1 MNSLKRP
8 LAAGALLMAIYMGLS
23 LLNDPRGYLGT
34 DTGGK
39 VATLKAMERRG
50 DLRPDVGY
58 WAESWDP
65 SGRVHPMPFTSS
77 INGQWVTVSTLP
89 MLYASYPLYRVG
101 GLRAILL
108 FPMLGAI
115 LAAFAARRLALY
127 LGHEDGWIAF
137 WVVGLASP
145 ITIYALDF
153 WEHSLGVGLVA
164 WGIVL
169 LLESLDAAKDGRS
182 ARRLASRWFFA
193 GLLFGAAATMRTESL
208 VYAAVAGALAGIP
221 LLLSRRAVAFLP
233 ALAVAVGLLVPLAA
247 NAGIERQALGKDLRQ
262 RRTVGMVEAVGSKS
276 DAGPSRIEEAV
287 ITSLSSNL
295 VAPGDYV
302 FGGLLVFVLG
312 YAALRARTG
321 ATGPAKVA
329 AMGVVVGYLRTFATG
344 VRFLPGMLIATP
356 LAVVGLAQGFVQG
369 RDSSEQ
375 SRSRRVIGVAVIA
388 LPLVWGYQFLGGA
401 HPQWAGR
408 YILVSGLLLGV
419 VGLVSLGSL
428 PSWARVGAISLTCM
442 VTAFGLLWLKYRSH
456 DVARVMEVLR
466 AREEPVLIFRNEH
479 FPREGGA
486 FPGGRWLTAD
496 DDQEERFAAQVAL
509 RAGYSE
515 LAIVDIAPAHPERRS
530 LPGFGRVGNDKLSFL
545 GKPYRIVSY
554 RALKPEST
562 DPPSGGND

>member
-1 MNSLKRP
+1 M
-8 LAAGALLMAIYMGLS
+8 AAYMGLS

-58 WAESWDP
+58 WAEKWDP
-65 SGRVHPMPFTSS
+65 AGRVHPMPFTSHV
-77 INGQWVTVSTLP
+77 NGQWVTVSTLP
-89 MLYASYPLYRVG
+89 MLYASYPLYRIG

-108 FPMLGAI
+108 FPMLGAM

-164 WGIVL
+164 WGSVL

-182 ARRLASRWFFA
+182 ARRLSSRWFFA

-208 VYAAVAGALAGIP
+208 VYAAVAGVLTGFP
-221 LLLSRRAVAFLP
+221 LFLSRRAMAFLP
-233 ALAVAVGLLVPLAA
+233 ALAVAVGLLIPLAV
-247 NAGIERQALGKDLRQ
+247 NAGIERQALGEDLRQ
-262 RRTVGMVEAVGSKS
+262 SRTVGMVEAAGTNS

-302 FGGLLVFVLG
+302 FGGMLVFVLG
-312 YAALRARTG
+312 YAVLRARAG

-329 AMGVVVGYLRTFATG
+329 AVGVAVGYMRTFATG

-356 LAVVGLAQGFVQG
+356 LAVIGLVPGFVPG
-369 RDSSEQ
+369 RDSSGQ
-375 SRSRRVIGVAVIA
+375 DRRVRVVAVAVIA

-408 YILVSGLLLGV
+408 YILTSGLLLGV

-428 PSWARVGAISLTCM
+428 PAWARLGAISLTCL

-456 DVARVMEVLR
+456 DVARVMEVLHR
-466 AREEPVLIFRNEH
+466 SEEPVLIFRREH
-479 FPREGGA
+479 LPREGGA

-496 DDQEERFAAQVAL
+496 DDQEERFAARVAL
-509 RAGYSE
+509 RAGFSE
-515 LAIVDIAPAHPERRS
+515 LAIVDIAPAHPERRR
-530 LPGFGRVGNDKLSFL
+530 LPGFDRVGNDKFSFL

-554 RALKPEST
+554 RAFKPERT
-562 DPPSGGND
+562 GAPSDSND